1 MMSTSAYQLIR
12 LRNGAVS
19 VRSVTDGETFH
30 PGIGPEAEAEALYVR
45 QLRLPERLAATNED
59 LVLWDVG
66 LGAGANTLTA
76 LRRMAEALTVSP
88 SPTPRRVQCISF
100 DRTDAALRF
109 ARAHAEHLSYLNG
122 FVPFVDELLIA
133 HRVSFSHGPLTV
145 NWSLVL
151 GDFPTLV
158 GAPTAA
164 SLPPPHAILYDPHSP
179 RANPAMWTV
188 PLFAGLH
195 RRLDPQRP
203 CALATFSRSTAVR
216 AALLLGGFYVGVGH
230 ATGLKEETTVA
241 ATGLALLAEPL
252 GHRWLERAR
261 RSDSAEPLWT
271 PTYRRERL
279 REETWDRLRNHPQ
292 FAGAAAE
299 YRGEGVNFSRSTGPA
314 RRPGS

>member
-1 MMSTSAYQLIR
+1 MSAPAYQLVR
-12 LRNGAVS
+12 LRNGVVS

-30 PGIGPEAEAEALYVR
+30 PGIGPEAEAEGLYVR
-45 QLRLPERLAATNED
+45 QLRLPERLAAVEGD

-66 LGAGANTLTA
+66 LGAGANALTA
-76 LRRMAEALTVSP
+76 VRQMGEALAVSP
-88 SPTPRRVQCISF
+88 STTPRQVHLISF

-109 ARAHAEHLSYLNG
+109 ARAHAAQLGYLNG
-122 FVPFVDELLIA
+122 FLPLVDELLIA
-133 HRVSFSHGPLTV
+133 HRVSFSHGLLTV

-151 GDFPTLV
+151 DDFPTLV
-158 GAPTAA
+158 GTPA
-164 SLPPPHAILYDPHSP
+164 SSGLPPPHAILYDPHSP
-179 RANPAMWTV
+179 RATPAMWTV
-188 PLFAGLH
+188 PLFASLH
-195 RRLDPQRP
+195 RRLDPHRP
-203 CALATFSRSTAVR
+203 CALATFSRSTAAR

-292 FAGAAAE
+292 FADAPAE
-299 YRGEGVNFSRSTGPA
+299 CRSEGVSSSRSTDPA